1 LKIKKIFAALGND
14 RPQILVQLEDSVLH
28 AIIDISKGKSSEAVI
43 DALHLHI
50 QSVEKDLLD
59 DDDAMNWFDLC
70 KKNNEALNDQS
81 VNEVSDLH
89 TSPPVI
95 PSPGAI
101 TTLVIPSPASPPV
114 IPSPGAITPLVI
126 PSPASPPVIL
136 SPGAITPLVIPSLGD
151 IPVDPTLAPINL
163 PTTPVQGT

>member
-101 TTLVIPSPASPPV
+101 TPLVIPSP
-114 IPSPGAITPLVI
+114 AITPLVI

-151 IPVDPTLAPINL
+151 IPIDPTLAPLNL